1 MELNHRPHAYQACAL
16 TELSYRPPVISD
28 CAACDEP
35 VIGPAASIVDFGF
48 TSIFYSKIQFQKIQ
62 NPNEPIQIC

>member
-28 CAACDEP
+28 CAACDEHE
-35 VIGPAASIVDFGF
+35 IRSAASIMDFGF
-48 TSIFYSKIQFQKIQ
+48 TYFDLLQNPFSEIQ
-62 NPNEPIQIC
+62 NPNEPI